1 MDGDAVGGRGRHDGG
16 LRHHHRLIDSWPVHR
31 EVLLALAVVRAV
43 NRARLPLLVA
53 LLALLGASLLAKPE
67 ADYGASVAS
76 QLDFALIEE
85 HARILSTLGSRVVG
99 YPGYLRALEYITG
112 KLREMGLE
120 PEVQTFKVVTP
131 LEEEVF
137 IEVGG
142 ARYPL
147 HLVWPNAMFMVSSTP
162 PEGVVGRLVYVGG
175 GRAEDMKGKEING
188 SIVLMDFNSYDNW
201 LRAAD
206 LGAKVVVLLEPEDT
220 DRYEALAKFVS
231 APVKFTRVYATREVA
246 RELLKQEGKV
256 ARLVVKA
263 RMAEVEAY
271 NIIARIN
278 GTANPSDV
286 IVIATNY
293 DSWSVVPAV
302 STGYTE
308 AMNTA
313 FLLELARALASN
325 PPRFSVWI
333 AFLSGFYQGLAGPRA
348 FVEKYFY
355 SPEVLSGSLRVWLML
370 GVQLSDESPKVSTMF
385 VGLGLRYGAGSS
397 QVAGKFT
404 WIKGRLYAYS
414 RSPQLL
420 ELVRRALGAE
430 VKPEDIYEDYL
441 EASGWWG
448 TQQVPY
454 MLISEPATMAG
465 TASFTF
471 KTAYYRGL
479 RWGTPLDDSKHFKS
493 SNFRAQALVTAY
505 MVASLAS
512 EESWGLS
519 WGSHSPLRFGV
530 RVGVIEG
537 FVEFQGEVAQLDP
550 STGWYRPVPGAL
562 VRVYP
567 EGPMGTFAWPFSAY
581 LTFTDSEGRFRA
593 IIGPRGSTPAWLFDA
608 WVVDW
613 ETGDVTHACDRGPLY
628 GQQVLK
634 SSLAPLSPVEGA
646 VVPVF
651 EARSLTVFRVL
662 SPSTLRR
669 PVLLDPRQPTQLL
682 LSTSV
687 RLEVYDFDTK
697 GYPYFYG
704 YWYDPWGYP
713 LVVFGEPGS
722 RLIVSLRVGIGWP
735 ELVLVN
741 ASPGLSEGSGF
752 LMSRNVVL
760 LASYLRM
767 ASDMLL
773 LAEGRY
779 AKLAERGVRS
789 VSAERLLT
797 KARDYLRKAAES
809 LEARDY
815 PAYEANALAA
825 LAYASKAYKDEVMP
839 LYDDTGKSG
848 LAMLALLVPAAF
860 LLERL
865 LLHASGSKARL
876 LSLLTTGAAL
886 TAVFY
891 VVHPALSVITSTAMS
906 MMGVLL
912 VLLFAIAIVV
922 LGSEAGRVIEEEA
935 ERAMGVHK
943 VGRGHAVVV
952 LQSLPVAIENM
963 RKRPLRTALTLAA
976 LVATVVAVTSLTSV
990 TYYTDVVFTRVLD
1003 ESPASALLV
1012 KRGYAVPLYDVLD
1025 APLLAYLR
1033 ATAPGFRL
1041 YPRAWSY
1048 PSMGLRQGYSA
1059 PVFGAGR
1066 LEAGARVAALLGLSG
1081 DEVAEKFSSIIVEGL
1096 TSEALSNLF
1105 DEGLNVCLLP
1115 RSAARALGVSVGDTI
1130 TFAGFDLVVV
1140 GIFDD
1145 ASAGALLDLDGTSLA
1160 PIRPDHNT
1168 VIAMEPP
1175 GAPPSVPSSA
1185 SWSEIIVVPFSFAL
1199 KSGYL
1204 ASVEL
1209 TPTGEVSEAE
1219 LTEVAKDVTLATE
1232 LKTYVGVKGVGVRSG
1247 ARVTSYLFLGWE
1259 IIPIVLTI
1267 GALNMTVTLLGSLK
1281 ERVRETYV
1289 FTAVGLSPLG
1299 SALMYMTEAVTYAV
1313 IAVVAGYVLGFA
1325 ANKALAAAGVL
1336 PAEYALNYASAFLV
1350 VAFAVLILATLAAS
1364 LYPSLTAATLITPSL
1379 ERRWKPSTRPRGDSW
1394 SIPIPVRFPSRDE
1407 ALGALYYV
1415 YEYFTGMGKERPYFI
1430 VREAQPPTTSQPA
1443 VVMTVALS
1451 PYELGVTQE
1460 AQIALLG
1467 DDIRRVY
1474 TIMLQLKRLTGSRSV
1489 WESNNYYFIDEVR
1502 KQALMWRALPPE
1514 KRTEYVSKARSL

>member
-1 MDGDAVGGRGRHDGG
+1 MNRAY
-16 LRHHHRLIDSWPVHR
+16 LSLAAALI
-31 EVLLALAVVRAV
+31 VLLSVSALAA
-43 NRARLPLLVA
+43 PQ
-53 LLALLGASLLAKPE
+53 
-67 ADYGASVAS
+67 ADYGSSIAAS
-76 QLDFALIEE
+76 LDFALVEKQ
-85 HARILSTLGSRVVG
+85 ARELSTLGSRVVG
-99 YPGYLRALEYITG
+99 YPGYYRAFEYILG
-112 KLREMGLE
+112 KLEEMGFD
-120 PEVQTFKVVTP
+120 PEIQSFRAVTP
-131 LEEEVF
+131 LEGEVYV
-137 IEVGG
+137 EVAG

-147 HLVWPNAMFMVSSTP
+147 HVVWPNAMFMASPTP
-162 PEGVVGRLVYVGG
+162 PEGVEGRLVYVGRG
-175 GRAEDMKGKEING
+175 SAAEMRGKEING
-188 SIVLMDFNSYDNW
+188 SIVLMDFNSYDSW

-206 LGAKVVVLLEPEDT
+206 LGAKAVVLLEPEDT

-246 RELLKQEGKV
+246 AELLKREGQV
-256 ARLVVKA
+256 ARLVVNA

-271 NIIARIN
+271 NILVKIN
-278 GTANPSDV
+278 GAASPSDV
-286 IVIATNY
+286 IVVAACFDT
-293 DSWSVVPAV
+293 WSVVPAV
-302 STGYTE
+302 STGYVE
-308 AMNTA
+308 AANTA
-313 FLLELARALASN
+313 LLLELARTLAKN
-325 PPRFSVWI
+325 PPRFSVWL
-333 AFLSGFYQGLAGPRA
+333 AFLSGAYQGLAGPRA

-355 SPEVLSGSLRVWLML
+355 SPEVLSGNLRVWLML
-370 GVQLSDESPKVSTMF
+370 GLQMSDESPRVSAMF

-420 ELVRRALGAE
+420 ELVKRTLGFDA
-430 VKPEDIYEDYL
+430 KPEGIYEDYL

-448 TQQVPY
+448 TQQAPY

-479 RWGTPLDDSKHFKS
+479 RWGTPLDDSKGFKS
-493 SNFRAQALVTAY
+493 SNFKAQAVVAAY

-537 FVEFQGEVAQLDP
+537 FVEFNGEVAKLDP
-550 STGWYRPVPGAL
+550 STGWYTPVPGAL

-567 EGPMGTFAWPFSAY
+567 EGPQGTFSWPFSAY
-581 LTFTDSEGRFRA
+581 LTFADSQGKFRA

-608 WVVDW
+608 WVIDGG
-613 ETGDVTHACDRGPLY
+613 TGEIAYACDRGPLY

-646 VVPVF
+646 IIPVF
-651 EARSLTVFRVL
+651 EARSLTVYRIL

-669 PVLLDPRQPTQLL
+669 PVLLDPRQPTQLF

-704 YWYDPWGYP
+704 FWYDPWGYP
-713 LVVFGEPGS
+713 LVAFGEPGS
-722 RLIVSLRVGIGWP
+722 RLIVSLRVGVGWP

-741 ASPGLSEGSGF
+741 ASPGLTEGSGF
-752 LMSRNVVL
+752 LMRGNTVL
-760 LASYLRM
+760 HASYLRL
-767 ASDMLL
+767 ANDVLL

-789 VSAERLLT
+789 VSAERLLSEA
-797 KARDYLRKAAES
+797 KEFLRKARES

-815 PAYEANALAA
+815 SAYEASALAA
-825 LAYASKAYKDEVMP
+825 LAYASKAYKDEIMP

-865 LLHASGSKARL
+865 LLHAGTGKARL
-876 LSLLTTGAAL
+876 LSLLATGAAL
-886 TAVFY
+886 TAIFY
-891 VVHPALSVITSTAMS
+891 LVHPALSVITSTAMS

-912 VLLFAIAIVV
+912 VLLFAIAVVV

-935 ERAMGVHK
+935 ERVMGVHK

-963 RKRPLRTALTLAA
+963 RKRPLRTVLTLAA

-990 TYYTDVVFTRVLD
+990 TYYTEVVFTSVSD
-1003 ESPASALLV
+1003 ESPTNALLV

-1025 APLLAYLR
+1025 TPLLAYLE
-1033 ATAPGFRL
+1033 ATAPNFRL
-1041 YPRAWSY
+1041 HPRAWSY
-1048 PSMGLRQGYSA
+1048 PSMGLKQGYSA
-1059 PVFGAGR
+1059 PVFKEGR
-1066 LEAGARVAALLGLSG
+1066 PDAGARVAALLGLSG
-1081 DEVAEKFSSIIVEGL
+1081 DEVAAKFSSIIVEGL
-1096 TSEALSNLF
+1096 TSDALRAF
-1105 DEGLNVCLLP
+1105 FEGGSSVCLLP
-1115 RSAARALGVSVGDTI
+1115 RSAAEALGVGVGDTI
-1130 TFAGFDLVVV
+1130 SFAGFNLIVLGV
-1140 GIFDD
+1140 FDD
-1145 ASAGALLDLDGTSLA
+1145 ASAGALFDLDGTSVA

-1185 SWSEIIVVPFSFAL
+1185 SWSEVIVVPLSFAL

-1209 TPTGEVSEAE
+1209 APIGRVSAE
-1219 LTEVAKDVTLATE
+1219 ELLEVAKEVTLATE
-1232 LKTYVGVKGVGVRSG
+1232 LKTYAGAQGVGVRSG
-1247 ARVTSYLFLGWE
+1247 ARVTSYMFLGWE

-1313 IAVVAGYVLGFA
+1313 IAVVTGYVLGFA
-1325 ANKALAAAGVL
+1325 ANRALAAAGIL

-1379 ERRWKPSTRPRGDSW
+1379 ERRWKPPTRPRGDSW
-1394 SIPIPVRFPSRDE
+1394 SIPIPVRFPSREE
-1407 ALGALYYV
+1407 ALGALYYI

-1430 VREAQPPTTSQPA
+1430 IREAGQPTIDQPA
-1443 VVMTVALS
+1443 VTMTVALS

-1460 AQIALLG
+1460 AQVALIS
-1467 DDIRRVY
+1467 DEIRRVY
-1474 TIMLQLKRLTGSRSV
+1474 TIALHLKRLTGSRSV
-1489 WESNNYYFIDEVR
+1489 WESTNYYFIDEVR
-1502 KQALMWRALPPE
+1502 KQALMWRALPPD
-1514 KRTEYVSKARSL
+1514 KRTEYVKKARGL